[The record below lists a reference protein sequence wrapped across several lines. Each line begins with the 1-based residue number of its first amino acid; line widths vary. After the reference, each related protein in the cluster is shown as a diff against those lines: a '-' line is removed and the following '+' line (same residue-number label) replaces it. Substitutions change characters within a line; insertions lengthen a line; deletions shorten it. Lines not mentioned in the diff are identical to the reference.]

1 MEKYCSGRESTKT
14 RPRISITNNTQFCT
28 ISERVSYQYKQSIIF
43 IQNALKMLS
52 KHMSAN
58 CQVVIRA
65 NRGSH
70 YEGRP
75 QWCPVLSEAM
85 EGRVMDS
92 DSEYGRCLA
101 TKEERGGEV

>member
-1 MEKYCSGRESTKT
+1 
-14 RPRISITNNTQFCT
+14 
-28 ISERVSYQYKQSIIF
+28 
-43 IQNALKMLS
+43 
-52 KHMSAN
+52 MSAN